1 MNHKVVL
8 FREDTRLEDNLINLL
23 KDLYD
28 FQEPCRDNT
37 PWLYF
42 VERLERFLEI
52 CRTPKEKCV
61 LEFSRWLSCVD
72 KATTLSHDC
81 TDNNFCAIC
90 KKYLLQVTTALFI
103 RISFYGGHS
112 LMLESIDRNP
122 VISLYSDEF
131 YSYTLS
137 SFLGTEP
144 LLALSIWCD
153 YSSFSQHEKETSWDT
168 FLQSVCQTKESRVEN
183 HEKTYGVE
191 CWKAVWIR
199 PTLKWVKG
207 YRPCIVSFIMEIHR
221 SGRLGKILKAT
232 DPKTGVCYWIC
243 CINWLYTVAFMLPR
257 NDTRLNDHSIDHK
270 IWLWIKEFCWNL
282 QRICNPHEISIG

>member
-52 CRTPKEKCV
+52 CRTPKEKWYLESLIIIFQLHHFVNYQHISYSV

-199 PTLKWVKG
+199 PTLKWWSTWKNFESNRSKNRSLLLDMLYQLVV
-207 YRPCIVSFIMEIHR
+207 YSCI
-221 SGRLGKILKAT
+221 
-232 DPKTGVCYWIC
+232 Y
-243 CINWLYTVAFMLPR
+243 VA
-257 NDTRLNDHSIDHK
+257 SK
-270 IWLWIKEFCWNL
+270 
-282 QRICNPHEISIG
+282 